1 MSLAQAVIDGVI
13 KAQAALGNLVIDA
26 VLKTNPSTNYN
37 TGTGINEVTYTDT
50 AIKGTVV
57 NWEFKE
63 IDGNSVRE
71 DDVKFLVFNTEGLLD
86 INENDMISLAS
97 EVFNVKRVKKE
108 RVGLYSPVLI
118 VQLRK

>member
-26 VLKTNPSTNYN
+26 VLKTNPVSNYN
-37 TGTGINEVTYTDT
+37 TATGTNEVSYTDT
-50 AIKGTVV
+50 TIQATPVA
-57 NWEFKE
+57 WEFKE

-71 DDVKFLVFNTEGLLD
+71 DDVKLLVFNTSGLLN
-86 INENDMISLAS
+86 INQNDKISMSS
-97 EVFNVKRVKKE
+97 EIFNVKRVKKE
-108 RVGLYSPVLI
+108 RVGLFSPVLI

>member
-26 VLKTNPSTNYN
+26 VLKTNPASNYN
-37 TGTGINEVTYTDT
+37 VTTGNNEVSYTDT
-50 AIKGTVV
+50 NIKATVV

-71 DDVKFLVFNTEGLLD
+71 DDVKLLVFNTDGLLN
-86 INENDMISLAS
+86 INENDKITMSS
-97 EVFNVKRVKKE
+97 EVFNVKRVKKV
-108 RVGLYSPVLI
+108 RVGIFSPVLI

>member
-26 VLKTNPSTNYN
+26 VLKTNPASNYN
-37 TGTGINEVTYTDT
+37 VTTGNNEVSYTDT
-50 AIKGTVV
+50 NIKATVV

-71 DDVKFLVFNTEGLLD
+71 DEVKLLVFNTDGLLN
-86 INENDMISLAS
+86 INENDKITMSS

-108 RVGLYSPVLI
+108 RVGIYSPVLI

>member
-26 VLKTNPSTNYN
+26 VLKTNPVSNYN
-37 TGTGINEVTYTDT
+37 VTTGNNEVSYTDT
-50 AIKGTVV
+50 NIRATVV

-71 DDVKFLVFNTEGLLD
+71 DDVKLLVFNTDGLLN
-86 INENDMISLAS
+86 INENDKITMSS

-108 RVGLYSPVLI
+108 RVGIYSPVLI

>member
-26 VLKTNPSTNYN
+26 VLKTNPASNYN
-37 TGTGINEVTYTDT
+37 VTTGNNEVSYTDT
-50 AIKGTVV
+50 NIKATVV

-71 DDVKFLVFNTEGLLD
+71 DDVKLLVFNTDGLLN
-86 INENDMISLAS
+86 INENDKITMSS

-108 RVGLYSPVLI
+108 RVGIYSPVLI